1 MRKVLFAAAVP
12 LALIAATMGV
22 TGTASAGTSKV
33 AYSWHVADDLLEN
46 NVGSPPYAIAE
57 APNGEEILLDGV
69 GTFDPV
75 TKNADGGGRLI
86 HQAADGTVLG
96 TGTFTADRLVSFQ
109 FYGCG
114 GGGLPDFLCGGLAK
128 FEVTITP
135 DGTSL
140 QVPGILWV
148 DCLLGDKIP
157 SGGEPARAEGIRLN
171 VPGII
176 NFNKTHEHSG
186 FTVFIPEG

>member
-1 MRKVLFAAAVP
+1 MRRVLVAAALP
-12 LALIAATMGV
+12 LALVTATFGAAGA
-22 TGTASAGTSKV
+22 ASAGTSKA

-46 NVGSPPYAIAE
+46 EVGSPPYAIAE
-57 APNGEEILLDGV
+57 APNGEEILLDGT

-75 TKNADGGGRLI
+75 TKAADGGGRVL
-86 HQAADGTVLG
+86 HYAPDGTLLA
-96 TGTFTADRLVSFQ
+96 TGTFTADRLISFQ

-114 GGGLPDFLCGGLAK
+114 GAGLPDNLCGGLAK
-128 FEVTITP
+128 MEVTITP

-140 QVPGILWV
+140 EFPAILWV

-157 SGGEPARAEGIRLN
+157 SGGDPARAEGIRLN
-171 VPGII
+171 VPGVI

>member
-1 MRKVLFAAAVP
+1 MKRVLVAAVLP
-12 LALIAATMGV
+12 LVLVTAMLGV
-22 TGTASAGTSKV
+22 SGVASAGTSKA

-46 NVGSPPYAIAE
+46 EVASPPYAIAE
-57 APNGEEILLDGV
+57 APNGEEIWLDGV

-75 TKNADGGGRLI
+75 SKAADGGGTLF
-86 HQAADGTVLG
+86 HYAPDGTLLG
-96 TGTFTADRLVSFQ
+96 QGTFTADRLISFQ

-128 FEVTITP
+128 LHVMITP
-135 DGTSL
+135 EGAS
-140 QVPGILWV
+140 QQYPAILWV

-157 SGGEPARAEGIRLN
+157 SDGEPARAEGIRLN
-171 VPGII
+171 VKGII